1 MLELGLFDC
10 KKGNLMKRYLLIIED
25 EESWQKFKQII
36 KSDINTEIIDLI
48 KEKIK
53 TSKGGKK

>member
-1 MLELGLFDC
+1 
-10 KKGNLMKRYLLIIED
+10 MKRYLLIIED

-36 KSDINTEIIDLI
+36 KRDINTEIIDLI

-53 TSKGGKK
+53 AGKGGKK